1 MDEKLLRD
9 MQPFWNSWYID
20 GVIGEGSYGSVYR
33 IVREEFGQKYYSALK
48 IISTPKNRSELK
60 QALMEGMSE
69 SDAQEYFK
77 SKAEEIY
84 KEIIM
89 MAKLKGKSSIV
100 SYEDHQVVERKNGE
114 IGYDILIRMELLKGL
129 NDYVMSKT
137 LDIPE
142 IVRMGKEICQGLVIC
157 QNNGIMH
164 RDIKPDNIFVTRDKE
179 FKLGD
184 FGIARKMESLEHGFT
199 IRGTYEYMAP
209 EVYHGEE
216 YDGRVDI
223 YSLGIVLYM
232 FLNKKKTPFL
242 PTDTTRINH
251 NMRQEALKQRFS
263 GDQMD
268 TPLLAGEELSYVV
281 MKAIA
286 YEPDARFQSAKDFLS
301 ALEAIKEEDMSV
313 FKGDWQEKNEKV
325 LKRLREESEERVVG
339 QKDTEVSVEE
349 KDLENTVSLKEEK
362 EEFEEGTVSVE
373 KPAGEISEDKAENEE
388 SSADAD
394 NEKIGN
400 DVEEPEGEKEPE
412 NAEKPE
418 GAEKAES
425 AGKPEST
432 GKPENSEK
440 AESAVKLENV
450 DDLEAVDLTGGNLD
464 SAEKKSIAFNDTG
477 KYDKKNSLDDID
489 DGKKGA
495 SSTPYKDSIRPMT
508 STMYQPEKKK
518 GNAALVITIISLVA
532 VVAVIVML
540 FMPHDSD
547 TEDGG
552 TGPDVVA
559 TVVTSPEPIDIA
571 SEEPT
576 KEPDEEPDK
585 EPLEN
590 SEPTSEPEVKPTKKP
605 AATQKPTKKPVP
617 EPITDFPDANSSE
630 LEEITQLEN
639 YQYAVSI
646 NVINNRIKDISPLS
660 ECLYLEKLQASYN
673 RISDITVLERLTTL
687 KEIDLI
693 HNAVDDISP
702 LAGLT
707 ELKSLK
713 LAYNNVSDLTALA
726 GLDELEELDLSGNA
740 DIHDLEP
747 VLGLKK
753 LKNVYILDI
762 DGLKKEQVNELRELV
777 EGNGGMLF
785 E

>member
-1 MDEKLLRD
+1 MDEKLLSS

-69 SDAQEYFK
+69 RDAQEYFK

-100 SYEDHQVVERKNGE
+100 SYEDHQVVERKGGE

-129 NDYVMSKT
+129 NDYVMSRT
-137 LDIPE
+137 LEIPE
-142 IVRMGKEICQGLVIC
+142 IVRMGKEVCQGLVIC

-164 RDIKPDNIFVTRDKE
+164 RDIKPDNIFITKDNE

-242 PTDTTRINH
+242 PTDTTKINH

-263 GDQMD
+263 GEQME
-268 TPLLAGEELSYVV
+268 TPMLAGEALSYVI
-281 MKAIA
+281 MRAIA
-286 YEPDARFQSAKDFLS
+286 YDPEERYQTAKDFLS
-301 ALEAIKEEDMSV
+301 ALESIKEEDMLT
-313 FKGDWQEKNEKV
+313 FKGSQKEKNENV
-325 LKRLREESEERVVG
+325 LGRLKEEREA
-339 QKDTEVSVEE
+339 KAAALKETEFSALE
-349 KDLENTVSLKEEK
+349 KDLENTVYIKK
-362 EEFEEGTVSVE
+362 IDDKDKFEEGTVSKE
-373 KPAGEISEDKAENEE
+373 KNPVTDEEVSGNADDSDNAVLSADMDKSENEDKSEDKEKSEGKDIEASEEKGKSENK
-388 SSADAD
+388 D
-394 NEKIGN
+394 KF
-400 DVEEPEGEKEPE
+400 
-412 NAEKPE
+412 
-418 GAEKAES
+418 
-425 AGKPEST
+425 EST
-432 GKPENSEK
+432 GRLETKDNLGKSEAKK
-440 AESAVKLENV
+440 AGF
-450 DDLEAVDLTGGNLD
+450 T
-464 SAEKKSIAFNDTG
+464 
-477 KYDKKNSLDDID
+477 
-489 DGKKGA
+489 
-495 SSTPYKDSIRPMT
+495 YKDSIRPMT

-518 GNAALVITIISLVA
+518 GNAALVLTLISFVA

-540 FMPHDSD
+540 LWPNNTESQDVQQIPDSD
-547 TEDGG
+547 
-552 TGPDVVA
+552 VVV
-559 TVVTSPEPIDIA
+559 TVTSPEPEDKITEEPTEGPTEEPTQEPTQEPSSEPDV

-576 KEPDEEPDK
+576 EK
-585 EPLEN
+585 
-590 SEPTSEPEVKPTKKP
+590 S
-605 AATQKPTKKPVP
+605 VP

-630 LEEITQLEN
+630 IEEITELEN

-646 NVINNRIKDISPLS
+646 NVINNRIKDLAPLS
-660 ECLYLEKLQASYN
+660 ECIYLEKLQASYN
-673 RISDITVLERLTTL
+673 LISDITSLEGLTDL
-687 KEIDLI
+687 SELDLI
-693 HNAVDDISP
+693 HNAIEDISP

-707 ELKSLK
+707 KLRSLK
-713 LAYNNVSDLTALA
+713 LAYNNISDLTPLE
-726 GLDELEELDLSGNA
+726 GLTDLEELDLSGNP
-740 DIHDLEP
+740 DIKDITP
-747 VLGLKK
+747 VLGLKN

-762 DGLKKEQVNELRELV
+762 DGIKEKQVNKLRKLV